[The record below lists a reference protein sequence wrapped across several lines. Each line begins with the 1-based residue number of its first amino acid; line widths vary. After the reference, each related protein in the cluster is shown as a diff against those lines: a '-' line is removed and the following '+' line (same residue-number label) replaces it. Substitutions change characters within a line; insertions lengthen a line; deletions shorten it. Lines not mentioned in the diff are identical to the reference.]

1 MPHDIDEMMGAFAEN
16 DYTPKLCR
24 GIFKVVPFA
33 PPLPHYGSLV
43 ETLQVLE
50 PQGRRKAL
58 DHARGLTNSEDF
70 QRTLWMANALDTA
83 DSGISVFS
91 GVKSAVAMYQA
102 KEGERLDALE
112 TDQQQAA
119 DAVLKG
125 LGLAFMVYHLYPG
138 SVAEKAAAFQK
149 SETGKALMLYYA
161 AVEVGLPF
169 ADNALLGGGQFLSG
183 LFAKL
188 GDDKLA
194 EFTSVTG
201 ESEAKEA
208 VGMLQTLMGPLEKM
222 IAMAS
227 KYIGPMAE
235 AAAANLPGALGV
247 ADKIAGVV
255 ATGAD
260 AMPVYRYLGARLA
273 AEVAVARALEEVGT
287 GELFA
292 PTVHDPS
299 DPVSSPIKYSTTTE
313 DPRDALPEAPPRK
326 KRGCFL
332 KSLFFGTILLSVAA
346 AGAAASWQLI
356 TAIAS

>member
-1 MPHDIDEMMGAFAEN
+1 MPHDIEEMMGAFVET

-50 PQGRRKAL
+50 PEGRRKAL
-58 DHARGLTNSEDF
+58 DHARELTRGEEF

-125 LGLAFMVYHLYPG
+125 LGLAFMAYHLFPG
-138 SVAEKAAAFQK
+138 SIAEKADAFQK

-183 LFAKL
+183 LFQKF
-188 GDDKLA
+188 GDDKLT
-194 EFTSVTG
+194 EFASITG
-201 ESEAKEA
+201 EQEAQEA
-208 VGMLQTLMGPLEKM
+208 VGLLQRLMGPLEKM
-222 IAMAS
+222 ITMAS
-227 KYIGPMAE
+227 GYLGPMAE
-235 AAAANLPGALGV
+235 AAAANLPKALNV
-247 ADKIAGVV
+247 ADKVAGVV

-260 AMPVYRYLGARLA
+260 AMPVYRYLGARLV

-292 PTVHDPS
+292 APVHDPS
-299 DPVSSPIKYSTTTE
+299 DPVSTPIRYSTTTE

-332 KSLFFGTILLSVAA
+332 KSLFFGTFLLSISG
-346 AGAAASWQLI
+346 AGAAAGWQLI
-356 TAIAS
+356 TAIAG